1 MALSREAIVDAGLA
15 ILDEYGLGDLSMR
28 RVADALGVQ
37 AGALY
42 YHVPNKQSLLAAIAD
57 EILRATLVE
66 PTAGSLVEPTAATL
80 VEPTAGSLVEPT
92 AGSLVEPSAC
102 EERAAAVV
110 SKPGELITLPDH
122 LSTWAHDLRSALL
135 RHRDAA
141 ELVASTHALGLGTVD
156 PTAPGRTL
164 LAEAGHPE
172 PEATMAALLH
182 FVLGHV
188 VEEQTRAQMQAL
200 GVIDRFDQAVADH
213 HFRVGVAT
221 FVRGISQ

>member
-66 PTAGSLVEPTAATL
+66 PTAGSLVEPTAAT
-80 VEPTAGSLVEPT
+80 LVEPT

-200 GVIDRFDQAVADH
+200 GVIDRFDQDVSAH
-213 HFRVGVAT
+213 HFQVGVAT

>member
-57 EILRATLVE
+57 EILRAT
-66 PTAGSLVEPTAATL
+66 
-80 VEPTAGSLVEPT
+80 LVEPT

-200 GVIDRFDQAVADH
+200 GVIDRFDQDVSAH
-213 HFRVGVAT
+213 HFQVGVAT
-221 FVRGISQ
+221 FVQGISQ